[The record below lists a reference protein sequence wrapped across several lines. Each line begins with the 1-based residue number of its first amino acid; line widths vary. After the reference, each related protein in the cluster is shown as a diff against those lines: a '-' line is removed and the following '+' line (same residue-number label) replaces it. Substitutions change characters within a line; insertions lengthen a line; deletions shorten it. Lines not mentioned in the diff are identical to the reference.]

1 MRTVDYFPRIHTHT
15 HLKYLLIYV
24 LT

>member
-1 MRTVDYFPRIHTHT
+1 VRTFDYFPHIHT